1 MGMNNKTTKLTP
13 GQRRTVESYMR
24 NNDVS
29 ERQAINEL
37 GFGDTD
43 TAQLVDYKY
52 DSRLREAVYES
63 SYADV
68 CELIE
73 YLGYH

>member
-1 MGMNNKTTKLTP
+1 MVMNNKTTKLTP

-29 ERQAINEL
+29 ERQAINQL
-37 GFGDTD
+37 GFGDTE
-43 TAQLVDYKY
+43 QLVDYKY